1 MKSALFIL
9 MLLSL
14 SGTVAVAQPAP
25 APKAS
30 PSTSTRPATSG
41 GARAGIVLPPEKSQ
55 PLKMPKFDKAP
66 VIDGKLDDE
75 IWKQATVLKD
85 FYQVQP
91 GDNIAPS
98 KPTEVMLGYD
108 SKFIYVAFHCYDEP
122 DKVRATIPKRDNIW
136 NDDYVGILFDTFN
149 DGRKAYEFDFSPLG
163 IQADGIWT
171 DGQGEDFN
179 PDIVMESKGL
189 VTSDGWTV
197 EAAIPFKSLRYV
209 AGKDKLWGAH
219 FWRRIK
225 RFNNE
230 LDMWMPLNR
239 DISSWLAQEGHLSG
253 LEGISTERTLELIPS
268 LTLSETGKRKATLTS
283 DQVTAGMKDPGRFV
297 NEPVK
302 FDPGLTGKFSITPN
316 VTLDFAINPDF
327 AQVESDQ
334 LVVTANQRFPIFFSE
349 KRPFFLEGIDIF
361 NTQIA
366 AVHTRTIIDPDYAVK
381 LTGKVNRNTFGL
393 LLASDNGPGNFSP
406 EERLTANPRFVDKN
420 ASVGILRLKHDI
432 GKKDSFIG
440 FLGTY
445 RRFVDR
451 YGELGGFDSRFRINK
466 QTTFSAQALV
476 THSRRNFFY
485 PDLGQSLDRAENA
498 FIYATD
504 YNMSGRHFGYEY
516 STVGRT
522 RYYRADVGFNRR
534 TNTNNHNFF
543 IQYRSEPKPKA
554 R

>member
-30 PSTSTRPATSG
+30 PSTSTRPATNG
-41 GARAGIVLPPEKSQ
+41 GGKTAIVLPPEKAQ
-55 PLKMPKFDKAP
+55 PLKMPKFDQPPA
-66 VIDGKLDDE
+66 IDGKLDDE
-75 IWKQATVLKD
+75 IWKSAIVLKD
-85 FYQVQP
+85 FYQIQP

-108 SKFIYVAFHCYDEP
+108 SRFIYIAFHCYDEP
-122 DKVRATIPKRDNIW
+122 DKVRSTIPKRDNIW

-230 LDMWMPLNR
+230 LDMWMPINR

-268 LTLSETGKRKATLTS
+268 LTVSESGRRKATLTPA
-283 DQVTAGMKDPGRFV
+283 QRNAGLLDPGRFV
-297 NEPVK
+297 NEPIK
-302 FDPGLTGKFSITPN
+302 FDLGLTGKFSITPN
-316 VTLDFAINPDF
+316 VTLAFALNPDF
-327 AQVESDQ
+327 AQVEADQ
-334 LVVTANQRFPIFFSE
+334 LVVRANQRFPIFFAE

-361 NTQIA
+361 QTQII
-366 AVHTRTIIDPDYAVK
+366 AVHTRAIVDPDVALK
-381 LTGKVNRNTFGL
+381 LTGKINRNTFGL
-393 LLASDNGPGNFSP
+393 MLASDNGPGNLS
-406 EERLTANPRFVDKN
+406 ED
-420 ASVGILRLKHDI
+420 
-432 GKKDSFIG
+432 
-440 FLGTY
+440 
-445 RRFVDR
+445 
-451 YGELGGFDSRFRINK
+451 
-466 QTTFSAQALV
+466 
-476 THSRRNFFY
+476 
-485 PDLGQSLDRAENA
+485 DRAFIKADPA
-498 FIYATD
+498 FILG
-504 YNMSGRHFGYEY
+504 NPNPSPSGVAGVQH
-516 STVGRT
+516 
-522 RYYRADVGFNRR
+522 
-534 TNTNNHNFF
+534 
-543 IQYRSEPKPKA
+543 
-554 R
+554 